1 MCHFNNP
8 HIVREILLQL
18 ILSMQQNLEPF
29 VKNPQK
35 DFSRKRSLPF
45 SDVIQIILTMAAHKM
60 KRELYN
66 YFSPIKKTVP
76 YNSAFSQRREKIN
89 DNAFPHL
96 FAAFNNAF
104 PFHKIMKGLHVLA
117 FDGSDLNVPAK
128 ATDCATYIPYNS
140 RNGGYHQV
148 HLNAL
153 YDLLENRFVDLII
166 QPRAKV
172 NETAAACDMVDR
184 NPLKGPSLYIC
195 DRGYEAFNLMAHII
209 EKGHFFLIRAQNLSS
224 KCSPYHHLSLP
235 DEDEFD
241 IDVQFQLTRGR
252 RLIYRQNPTKYKM
265 IHSRTRFDYIKQGDK
280 ETLYPLSFRL
290 IKIKLDDDH
299 FEYLLTNLPRE
310 SFRLC
315 EMKELYHLRW
325 EIEKSFLFLKYGL
338 CLNYFHSIKPERIYQ
353 EIYAK
358 IILFNFTSLI
368 VAAVPV
374 PNNRRRF
381 RKYKYKIAFT
391 DAVYLCKDFLL
402 GLQEWDY
409 IEKELQRHLTQIRPN
424 RQYQRKIV
432 SQRLH
437 GFQHRS

>member
-1 MCHFNNP
+1 MCHFYNP
-8 HIVREILLQL
+8 HIVRGILLQL
-18 ILSMQQNLEPF
+18 IHSMQQNLEPF

-45 SDVIQIILTMAAHKM
+45 SDVIQIILTMASHKM
-60 KRELYN
+60 KRELYD
-66 YFSPIKKTVP
+66 YFSPLKKTVP
-76 YNSAFSQRREKIN
+76 YNSAFSQRRAKIN

-96 FAAFNNAF
+96 LAAFNNAF
-104 PFHKIMKGLHVLA
+104 PFRKKMKGLHVLA

-140 RNGGYHQV
+140 RKGGYHQV

-153 YDLLENRFVDLII
+153 YNLLEKRFADLII
-166 QPRAKV
+166 QPRAEV
-172 NETAAACDMVDR
+172 NEIAAACDMVDR
-184 NPLKGPSLYIC
+184 NPLEGPSLYIC
-195 DRGYEAFNLMAHII
+195 DRGYEAFNLMAHIT
-209 EKGHFFLIRAQNLSS
+209 EKGHYFLIRAQEISS
-224 KCSPYHHLSLP
+224 GNSPYHRLSLP
-235 DEDEFD
+235 DKDEFD
-241 IDVQFQLTRGR
+241 IDIQFLLTRSR
-252 RLIYRQNPTKYKM
+252 RTIYRQNPTKYK
-265 IHSRTRFDYIKQGDK
+265 IINSKTRFDYIKPEDK
-280 ETLYPLSFRL
+280 ESLYPLSFRL
-290 IKIKLDDDH
+290 IKIKLDNGN

-310 SFRLC
+310 SFRIS
-315 EMKELYHLRW
+315 EMKALYHLRW

-374 PNNRRRF
+374 PDRGRF
-381 RKYKYKIAFT
+381 RKHKYKIAFT
-391 DAVYLCKDFLL
+391 DAIYLCKDFLL
-402 GLQEWDY
+402 GLQEWNY
-409 IEKELQRHLTQIRPN
+409 IVKELQRHLTQIRPN

-432 SQRLH
+432 SQRLR

>member
-1 MCHFNNP
+1 MCHFYNP
-8 HIVREILLQL
+8 HIVRGILLQL
-18 ILSMQQNLEPF
+18 IHSMQQNLEPF

-45 SDVIQIILTMAAHKM
+45 SDVIQIILTMASHKM
-60 KRELYN
+60 KRELYD
-66 YFSPIKKTVP
+66 YFSPLKKTVP
-76 YNSAFSQRREKIN
+76 YNSAFSQRRAKIN

-96 FAAFNNAF
+96 LAAFNNAF
-104 PFHKIMKGLHVLA
+104 PFRKKMKGLHVLA

-140 RNGGYHQV
+140 RKGGYHQV

-153 YDLLENRFVDLII
+153 YNLLEKRFADLII
-166 QPRAKV
+166 QPRAEV
-172 NETAAACDMVDR
+172 NEIAAACDMVDR
-184 NPLKGPSLYIC
+184 NPLEGPSLYIC
-195 DRGYEAFNLMAHII
+195 DRGYEAFNLMAHIT
-209 EKGHFFLIRAQNLSS
+209 EKGHYFLIRAQEISS
-224 KCSPYHHLSLP
+224 GNSPYHRLSLP
-235 DEDEFD
+235 DKDEFD
-241 IDVQFQLTRGR
+241 IDIQFLLTRSR
-252 RLIYRQNPTKYKM
+252 RTIYRKNSTKYK
-265 IHSRTRFDYIKQGDK
+265 IINSKTRFDYIKPEDK
-280 ETLYPLSFRL
+280 ESLYPLSFRL
-290 IKIKLDDDH
+290 IKIKLDNGN

-310 SFRLC
+310 SFRIS
-315 EMKELYHLRW
+315 EMKALYHLRW

-374 PNNRRRF
+374 PDRGRF
-381 RKYKYKIAFT
+381 RKHKYKIAFT
-391 DAVYLCKDFLL
+391 DAIYLCKDFLL
-402 GLQEWDY
+402 GLQEWNY
-409 IEKELQRHLTQIRPN
+409 IVKELQRHLTQIRPN

-432 SQRLH
+432 SQRLR

>member
-1 MCHFNNP
+1 MCHFYNP
-8 HIVREILLQL
+8 HIVRGILLQL
-18 ILSMQQNLEPF
+18 IHSMQQNLEPF

-35 DFSRKRSLPF
+35 DFSRKRALLF

-96 FAAFNNAF
+96 LAAFNNAF
-104 PFHKIMKGLHVLA
+104 PFRKKMKGLHVLA

-140 RNGGYHQV
+140 RKGGYHQV

-153 YDLLENRFVDLII
+153 YNLLEKRFADLII
-166 QPRAKV
+166 QPRAEV
-172 NETAAACDMVDR
+172 NEIAAACDMVDR
-184 NPLKGPSLYIC
+184 NPLEGPSLYIC
-195 DRGYEAFNLMAHII
+195 DRGYEAFNLMAHIT
-209 EKGHFFLIRAQNLSS
+209 EKGHYFLIRAQEISS
-224 KCSPYHHLSLP
+224 GNSPYHRLSLP
-235 DEDEFD
+235 DKDEFD
-241 IDVQFQLTRGR
+241 IDIQFLLTRSR
-252 RLIYRQNPTKYKM
+252 RTIYRKNPTKYK
-265 IHSRTRFDYIKQGDK
+265 IINSKTRFDYIKPEDK
-280 ETLYPLSFRL
+280 ESLYPLSFRL
-290 IKIKLDDDH
+290 IKIKLDNGN

-310 SFRLC
+310 SFRIS
-315 EMKELYHLRW
+315 EMKALYHLRW

-374 PNNRRRF
+374 PDRGRF
-381 RKYKYKIAFT
+381 RKHKYKIAFT
-391 DAVYLCKDFLL
+391 DAIYLCKDLLL
-402 GLQEWDY
+402 GLQEWNY
-409 IEKELQRHLTQIRPN
+409 IVKELQRHLTQIRPN

-432 SQRLH
+432 SQRLR

>member
-1 MCHFNNP
+1 MCHFYNP
-8 HIVREILLQL
+8 HIVRGILLQL
-18 ILSMQQNLEPF
+18 IHSMQQNLEPF

-35 DFSRKRSLPF
+35 DFSRKRALPF
-45 SDVIQIILTMAAHKM
+45 SDVIQIILTMASHKM
-60 KRELYN
+60 KRELYD
-66 YFSPIKKTVP
+66 YFSPLKKTVP
-76 YNSAFSQRREKIN
+76 YNSAFSQRRAKIN

-96 FAAFNNAF
+96 LAAFNNAF
-104 PFHKIMKGLHVLA
+104 PFRKKMKGLHVLA

-153 YDLLENRFVDLII
+153 YNLLEKRFADLII
-166 QPRAKV
+166 QPRAEV
-172 NETAAACDMVDR
+172 NEIAAACDMVDR
-184 NPLKGPSLYIC
+184 NPLEGPSLYIC
-195 DRGYEAFNLMAHII
+195 DRGYEAFNLMAHIT
-209 EKGHFFLIRAQNLSS
+209 EKGHYFLIRAQEISS
-224 KCSPYHHLSLP
+224 GNSPYHRLSLP
-235 DEDEFD
+235 DKDEFD
-241 IDVQFQLTRGR
+241 IDIQFLLTRSR
-252 RLIYRQNPTKYKM
+252 RTIYRKNSTKYK
-265 IHSRTRFDYIKQGDK
+265 IINSKTRFDYIKPEDK
-280 ETLYPLSFRL
+280 ESLYPLSFRL
-290 IKIKLDDDH
+290 IKIKLDNGN

-310 SFRLC
+310 SFRIS
-315 EMKELYHLRW
+315 EMKALYHLRW

-374 PNNRRRF
+374 PDRGRF
-381 RKYKYKIAFT
+381 RKHKYKIAFT
-391 DAVYLCKDFLL
+391 DAIYLCKDFLL
-402 GLQEWDY
+402 GLQEWNY
-409 IEKELQRHLTQIRPN
+409 IVKELQRHLTQIRPN

-432 SQRLH
+432 SQRLR

>member
-1 MCHFNNP
+1 MCHFYNP
-8 HIVREILLQL
+8 HIVRGILLQL
-18 ILSMQQNLEPF
+18 IHSMQQNLEPF

-45 SDVIQIILTMAAHKM
+45 SDVIQIILTMASHKM
-60 KRELYN
+60 KRELYD
-66 YFSPIKKTVP
+66 YFSPLKKTVP
-76 YNSAFSQRREKIN
+76 YNSAFSQRRAKIN

-96 FAAFNNAF
+96 LAAFNNAF
-104 PFHKIMKGLHVLA
+104 PFRKKMKGLHVLA

-140 RNGGYHQV
+140 RKGGYHQV

-153 YDLLENRFVDLII
+153 YNLLEKRFADLII
-166 QPRAKV
+166 QPRAEV
-172 NETAAACDMVDR
+172 NEIASACDMVDR
-184 NPLKGPSLYIC
+184 NPLEGPSLYIC
-195 DRGYEAFNLMAHII
+195 DRGYEAFNLMAHIT
-209 EKGHFFLIRAQNLSS
+209 EKGHYFLIRAQEISS
-224 KCSPYHHLSLP
+224 GNSPYHRLSLP
-235 DEDEFD
+235 DKDEFD
-241 IDVQFQLTRGR
+241 IDIQFLLTRSR
-252 RLIYRQNPTKYKM
+252 RTIYRKNPTKYK
-265 IHSRTRFDYIKQGDK
+265 IINSKTRFDYIKPEDK
-280 ETLYPLSFRL
+280 ESLYPLSFRL
-290 IKIKLDDDH
+290 IKIKLDNGN

-310 SFRLC
+310 SFRIS
-315 EMKELYHLRW
+315 EMKALYHLRW

-374 PNNRRRF
+374 PDRGRF
-381 RKYKYKIAFT
+381 RKHKYKIAFT
-391 DAVYLCKDFLL
+391 DAIYLCKDLLL
-402 GLQEWDY
+402 GLQEWNY
-409 IEKELQRHLTQIRPN
+409 IVKELQRHLTQIRPN

-432 SQRLH
+432 SQRLR